1 MSELIGEDKT
11 DLIEQDFEKVFN
23 GFDQDSG
30 GSINQEEM
38 YNFLETLFGE
48 NYQKDIDV
56 SAVEQKRKQ
65 IEEEQLNE
73 IAKIKAKV

>member
-73 IAKIKAKV
+73 IAKIKAKI